1 MSTTLNGQRHP
12 LTTLRTYTHKCF
24 SRLTGGGAAADL
36 VVADAGSYAAGDIVS
51 ATYSGSTGIYT
62 IAFRRLWPQLLSA
75 PVFSF
80 VGDVNGFNGVA
91 TAIDVTAGTA
101 TFKFAN
107 NATAADV
114 ATTTTVYVEW
124 TVRTNSRN

>member
-12 LTTLRTYTHKCF
+12 LTTLRTYTHRCF
-24 SRLTGGGAAADL
+24 ATLVGGGAAANMT
-36 VVADAGSYAAGDIVS
+36 VSDAGGYGAGEIIS
-51 ATYSGSTGIYT
+51 ATYSGSTGVYT

-75 PVFSF
+75 PDFTF
-80 VGDVNGFNGVA
+80 VGDVNGFNGVT

-107 NATAADV
+107 NATPADV

-124 TVRTNSRN
+124 TVRTVSRN